1 MNTTKFFRA
10 WRLMCTGI
18 LLTVLAAPAAITQDA
33 PENLRATVD
42 RAVQKVK
49 PSLVRIHVVET
60 HYSDGREQKYEASGS
75 GVVITEEGH
84 VVTNHHVA
92 GHAKQLKVIFADK
105 REFEASL
112 IGTDPLT
119 DIAVIK
125 ITPPE
130 PHTFPVVTFGD
141 SDLVQVGDHVLA
153 MGSPLALSQ
162 SVTLGIASNTEM
174 IMPDWISRWGGIEQ
188 DGENVGALVRWI
200 GHDAAIYGGNSGG
213 PLVNLQGEIIG
224 INEISM
230 GLGGAIPGNLAQ
242 SVAQALI
249 TQGKVVRAWIGLD
262 AQPRLKTS
270 EKRRG
275 VLVSGVIKGSPAKQA
290 GIKPGDI
297 ILSVGGAAVDVQ
309 FMEQLPD
316 FNRMMSE
323 LPLGEPVPILLQR
336 GEEALALTVTP
347 SEREPMEPQEVE
359 LRPWGITVR
368 DISFML
374 AKELKRESTD
384 GVLVTSVRAG
394 GGAGDAKPAI
404 RGRDII
410 VQVNGAKVR
419 NVAQLRE
426 ATEEILADNEET
438 VPVLTTYERKTEEF
452 VTVVEVG
459 SKELEDPGL
468 EVKKAWLPL
477 ETQVLTRDVAERMGK
492 PDLTGFRITHVYTGS
507 NAEKAGL
514 EVGDIILAVDD
525 EKMTASAPEH
535 YEELQQWIRQYRVN
549 STVELDLLREGAQE
563 TVAVD
568 LAAAPKRAREMPK
581 YRENNFEF
589 TVRNVTFHDRA
600 EERWPEDMPGVLVE
614 EVKSGGWAALGQL
627 SSGDLILAVDDKRV
641 TDVGEMQAVMDRI
654 AEEKPDAVVFQV
666 MRKIYTRY
674 IELEPKWENIVQTGD
689 AEKTGDRA
697 QQEKEAP

>member
-1 MNTTKFFRA
+1 MNTTKFYPA
-10 WRLMCTGI
+10 WRLMCAGI
-18 LLTVLAAPAAITQDA
+18 LLTVLAAPAAMTQDT
-33 PENLRATVD
+33 PENLRASVD

-60 HYSDGREQKYEASGS
+60 YYRDGREQKYEASGS

-105 REFEASL
+105 SEYEAAL

-125 ITPPE
+125 VMPPE

-141 SDLVQVGDHVLA
+141 SDLVQAGDHVLA

-230 GLGGAIPGNLAQ
+230 GLGGAIPSNLAQ

-290 GIKPGDI
+290 GIEPGDI

-359 LRPWGITVR
+359 LRAWGITVR
-368 DISFML
+368 DLSFML

-410 VQVNGAKVR
+410 VQVDGDTVR

-426 ATEEILADNEET
+426 ATKQILADSAET
-438 VPVLTTYERKTEEF
+438 VPVLTTYERKTEKF

-459 SKELEDPGL
+459 VKELEDPAL

-477 ETQVLTRDVAERMGK
+477 ETQVLTRDIAEQMGK
-492 PDLTGFRITHVYTGS
+492 PDLTGFRITHVYSGS
-507 NAEKAGL
+507 TAEKAGL
-514 EVGDIILAVDD
+514 EVGDLILAVDD
-525 EKMTASAPEH
+525 EKMTASAPED

-549 STVELDLLREGAQE
+549 STVELDLLRDGAEE
-563 TVAVD
+563 TIAVE
-568 LAAAPKRAREMPK
+568 LAEAPKLAREMPK

-641 TDVGEMQAVMDRI
+641 TDVGEMQAIMSRI
-654 AEEKPDAVVFQV
+654 AEEQPDAVVFQV

-674 IELEPKWENIVQTGD
+674 IELEPKWENTVQTGD
-689 AEKTGDRA
+689 AEKAGDTA
-697 QQEKEAP
+697 Q